1 MKIRT
6 YIIAFSVLL
15 GIGLGGCE
23 DQLNINTDPNNAAD
37 VDVNLLLPSAEAG
50 VAFAVGNTLQ
60 IYGGVWGQYWTQNPS
75 SSQYRTLEQYNP
87 APSDFD
93 NLWAVLNADAL
104 EDLQRIIDKS
114 RATNRRQY
122 QAVATLLKAYTVQL
136 STDLF
141 GDIPYSEAFRG
152 DKNILNPRFDRQEV
166 IYDSLVVLVDE
177 AVGLIDPSD
186 PNHPGSD
193 DLIYGGD
200 MEKWLHFGHTLK
212 LRIGLR
218 MSEVNPGKAQSIVA
232 TLAGKDF
239 IQSGESAQI
248 NYTSTGGNQN
258 PLYSAI
264 AGPVLGPTQNL
275 VASSTAINF
284 YNELGDP
291 RLFAFYMP
299 ASNGSYVG
307 LPQGNFNAPAGGPV
321 SIPSPATGA
330 DVGEAESALAPVKLM
345 TDYEAKFLQ
354 AEAAARGWLPGD
366 AAALYQ
372 AGILDN
378 FVAYEIDPADIYGE
392 LDEDEAVTF
401 EQFYADPGV
410 AFPAT
415 AGLAGQLEAII
426 TQKWAAMNGNQNI
439 EAWNEWRRTGYPSFF
454 TPSVTSIIGAGR
466 IPQIFLYP
474 TVETTRNSNAPG
486 QHQIYDR
493 VWWDVR

>member
-1 MKIRT
+1 MKIRK
-6 YIIAFSVLL
+6 YIVAVLAPL
-15 GIGLGGCE
+15 LIGLGSCE

-50 VAFAVGNTLQ
+50 IAFVVGNSLQ
-60 IYGGVWGQYWTQNPS
+60 IYGGIWGQYWTQSPS
-75 SSQYRTLEQYNP
+75 ASQYRNLEQYNP

-93 NLWAVLNADAL
+93 NLWVALNADAL

-114 RATNRRQY
+114 RATNRKQY
-122 QAVATLLKAYTVQL
+122 QAVASLLKAYTVQL

-141 GDIPYSEAFRG
+141 GDIPYTEALQG
-152 DKNILNPRFDRQEV
+152 DRNVLNPRFERQEV
-166 IYDSLVVLVDE
+166 IYDSLVLLVDE
-177 AVGLIDPSD
+177 ALGLIDPSD

-200 MEKWLHFGHTLK
+200 MEKWERFGNTLK
-212 LRIGLR
+212 LRIGMR
-218 MSEVNPGKAQSIVA
+218 MSEVNPTKARAVVA
-232 TLAGKDF
+232 SLEGKDF
-239 IQSGESAQI
+239 IQSEESAQI
-248 NYTSTGGNQN
+248 TYTSTGGNQN

-291 RLFAFYMP
+291 RLYVFYMP
-299 ASNGSYVG
+299 ASNGNYVG
-307 LPQGNFNAPAGGPV
+307 LQQGNYNIADVGTPV
-321 SIPSPATGA
+321 SIPGPATGA
-330 DVGEAESALAPVKLM
+330 DVGEPESALAPVKLM
-345 TDYEAKFLQ
+345 TDYEAKFLH
-354 AEAAARGWLPGD
+354 AEAVVRGWLTGD

-372 AGILDN
+372 EGILDN
-378 FVAYEIDPADIYGE
+378 FAAYGIDPADVYGE

-401 EQFYADPGV
+401 EAFYAQEGV
-410 AFPAT
+410 AFPA
-415 AGLAGQLEAII
+415 AGANEQIEAII

-474 TVETTRNSNAPG
+474 TVETTRNSNAPA